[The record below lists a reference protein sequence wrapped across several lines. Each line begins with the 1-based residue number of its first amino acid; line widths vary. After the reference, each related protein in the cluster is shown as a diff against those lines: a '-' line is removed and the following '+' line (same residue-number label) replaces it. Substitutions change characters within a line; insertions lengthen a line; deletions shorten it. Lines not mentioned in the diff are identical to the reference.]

1 MLRRKH
7 VYNFYFCLKT
17 GDIHFQTFP
26 YILRLVLIFC
36 RSWHGLTTN
45 TYMENMKFSHKD
57 VANMIFGLFPFQKRI
72 CLTLNYLVFFVFSR
86 KTPSCKCLTWQFFLG
101 KRLFFFLS
109 SVFSIWAVLELSS
122 WYSDSWKYINCL
134 LFTFEWFL
142 TLFICI
148 GMHFECVYVSNDSY
162 LFVASRFMLY
172 IDRKNIQNNANK
184 WCKFVLFVWT
194 VG

>member
-26 YILRLVLIFC
+26 YILRLILIFFVVDMD
-36 RSWHGLTTN
+36 WLQTHIWKIWNFPTKTLQTW
-45 TYMENMKFSHKD
+45 FSDYFH
-57 VANMIFGLFPFQKRI
+57 FKREFVWLWTI
-72 CLTLNYLVFFVFSR
+72 SYFFVFSR

-172 IDRKNIQNNANK
+172 IDRKNIQNNAKK